1 MPKTAA
7 KFTQADL
14 ARAIRAVD
22 QAGVDMDVVLEPDGR
37 IRITRA
43 AMDAAQHRPAQ
54 VDYSGEIE
62 L

>member
-1 MPKTAA
+1 MPRTSA

-22 QAGVDMDVVLEPDGR
+22 QAGVDMDVVLEADGR

-43 AMDAAQHRPAQ
+43 AMAGEVPRATQ
-54 VDYSGEIE
+54 VDLAGDIE

>member
-1 MPKTAA
+1 MPRTSA

-22 QAGVDMDVVLEPDGR
+22 QAGVDMDVVLEADGR

-43 AMDAAQHRPAQ
+43 AMAAEAPRAMQ
-54 VDYSGEIE
+54 VDLAGDIE

>member
-14 ARAIRAVD
+14 ARAIRAVE

-43 AMDAAQHRPAQ
+43 AMAAEAQ
-54 VDYSGEIE
+54 RAAPVDYAGEID